1 MKRKLIALQVERN
14 RAHGRSMLEG
24 IASAAA
30 QRSDWRMELVEP
42 NDIREGA
49 DLSRFDGFI
58 VRVVDERMAR
68 ALLATGKPVVDTY
81 GRIDRNP
88 IPFIRLDDSLIA
100 KAAADHLLSH
110 RFSDYGY
117 CGFCGLRFSDARG
130 KAFAAEI
137 VRNGKTCSVYRDDR
151 RGRLGDSFI
160 LNERADRLPDARCL
174 RRWLKSL
181 PKPVAVFCCNDLRAY
196 QLLVTCQKCGLDV
209 PHEVAILGV
218 DNDALFCTLT
228 DPPLSSVDTD
238 AYRLGLSA
246 AEMLDRMMTAAHRR
260 APKVPSVLHPPRGI
274 VERAS
279 TEAYPVKKT
288 WLSDALVFIDRHLDE
303 GVSADDVAE
312 AVGLSHTAVN
322 RAFHAEFGR
331 SVQKEIIRQRL
342 ERATRMLR
350 ETNRSAASIAAA
362 CGYASAQY
370 FAHVFATVYNQTPN
384 DWRKANA

>member
-1 MKRKLIALQVERN
+1 MRRKLICLQVERN

-30 QRSDWRMELVEP
+30 THSDWRMELVEP
-42 NDIREGA
+42 GEIRPGV

-58 VRVVDERMAR
+58 VRVVSEQMAR
-68 ALLATGKPVVDTY
+68 TLLATGKPVVDTY

-88 IPFIRLDDSLIA
+88 IPFIRLDDALIA
-100 KAAADHLLSH
+100 KTAADHLLSH

-130 KAFAAEI
+130 QAFASEI
-137 VRNGKTCSVYRDDR
+137 VRNGKTCSVYQDDR
-151 RGRLGDSFI
+151 SGQIGDSFI

-174 RRWLKSL
+174 KRWLKSL

-246 AEMLDRMMTAAHRR
+246 AEMLGQMMDAAHRR
-260 APKVPSVLHPPRGI
+260 TSRVPSVLHPPRGI

-288 WLSDALVFIDRHLDE
+288 WLSDALVFIDKHLNE
-303 GVSADDVAE
+303 GISANDVAE
-312 AVGLSHTAVN
+312 AVGLSHTAIN
-322 RAFHAEFGR
+322 RAFHAEFGH

-342 ERATRMLR
+342 ERATKLLR
-350 ETNRSAASIAAA
+350 ETDRSAASIAAA

-370 FAHVFATVYNQTPN
+370 FAHVFATVYHQTPQA
-384 DWRKANA
+384 WREAQP